1 MNGITLKVS
10 PDVLKSKAQEIES
23 EINRI
28 QSYWKQISKMILNSR
43 SYWAGEASEEHQ
55 KYRVDVEDDMQVIF
69 KRLREH
75 PRDLLSMADIYI
87 STEQEVIEEVSV
99 LPDDVIV

>member
-43 SYWAGEASEEHQ
+43 NYWAGEASEEHQ